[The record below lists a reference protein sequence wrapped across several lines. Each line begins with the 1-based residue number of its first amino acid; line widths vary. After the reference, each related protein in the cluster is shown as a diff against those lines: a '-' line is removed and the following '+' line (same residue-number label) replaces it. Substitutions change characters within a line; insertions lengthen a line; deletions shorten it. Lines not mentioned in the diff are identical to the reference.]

1 VKASQRYPAG
11 EGSFVAPIAL
21 CPLEFPDK
29 KRQSPS
35 KMCHF
40 VLHKKPEEAAI
51 SKLTQKYRHN
61 SLKSLSLFF

>member
-1 VKASQRYPAG
+1 VKANQRYPAG

-21 CPLEFPDK
+21 CSLEFPDK

-51 SKLTQKYRHN
+51 LEIAQ
-61 SLKSLSLFF
+61 

>member
-1 VKASQRYPAG
+1 VKANQRYPAG

-21 CPLEFPDK
+21 CSLEFPDK

-40 VLHKKPEEAAI
+40 VLHKKPEETAI
-51 SKLTQKYRHN
+51 SKLTQK
-61 SLKSLSLFF
+61 